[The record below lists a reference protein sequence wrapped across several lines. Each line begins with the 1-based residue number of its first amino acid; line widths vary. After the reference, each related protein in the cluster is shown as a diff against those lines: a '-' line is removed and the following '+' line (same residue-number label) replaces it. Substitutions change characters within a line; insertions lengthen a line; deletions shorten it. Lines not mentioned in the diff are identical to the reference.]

1 MLHASVMT
9 LRMTMSDGQNAPVFA
24 ATSDSSARRAPSRPT
39 LYPPP
44 CVARRVTLAH
54 TLSKNPCSNERGET
68 VQELFSTNGG
78 TSARCGRRLRRRQP
92 DKSGDTRRSKSNAS
106 WSSSAQMTTIRPTPA
121 RDWRLLR
128 AARKVQA
135 NEPPFFEPRTDG
147 LPGDAEGARQATQ
160 TAALVLST
168 RYLFAFLF
176 LISIAARSFPPALTA
191 VTAQVTLA
199 AIRSQPV
206 TH

>member
-9 LRMTMSDGQNAPVFA
+9 LRMTMSDGQNAPVFDA
-24 ATSDSSARRAPSRPT
+24 KSDSTSRRVPSRPT

-44 CVARRVTLAH
+44 CVALRATLSR
-54 TLSKNPCSNERGET
+54 TLSKNPCSTERGET
-68 VQELFSTNGG
+68 DQGLFSTNGG
-78 TSARCGRRLRRRQP
+78 TSSRCGRQRHRRQP
-92 DKSGDTRRSKSNAS
+92 DESGDTRRSKSSAF
-106 WSSSAQMTTIRPTPA
+106 WPSSAQMTTIRPTPA

-128 AARKVQA
+128 ASRKVQA
-135 NEPPFFEPRTDG
+135 NELPFFEPRTDG
-147 LPGDAEGARQATQ
+147 LPGDAEGARQSTQ
-160 TAALVLST
+160 TAALVVST
-168 RYLFAFLF
+168 KYLFAFLL
-176 LISIAARSFPPALTA
+176 LISIAARLLATALTA